1 MSASTP
7 SWSPETAD
15 LSGQL
20 HQQLR
25 IGDRDWHRLKSN
37 RKRRAAELLSA
48 ALVNLIQDGMTSESE
63 ALAQQAIG
71 WLRGELK
78 DPGCPQQR

>member
-48 ALVNLIQDGMTSESE
+48 ALVNLIQDGMASESE
-63 ALAQQAIG
+63 ALALQAIG

-78 DPGCPQQR
+78 DPGCPQHR